1 MVKKIL
7 VFLVAVLV
15 IIQFFHPKKN
25 ESVALPAN
33 SVAAV
38 FAVPDSVKKIL
49 AVSCNDCHSGHTV
62 YPWYSKIQPVD
73 WWLNNHINEGKKE
86 LDFDEFASYRPRRQ
100 YKKMEEIIKQVK
112 EDEMPLNSYTWIHKD
127 AILTADQKQALITWA
142 EMNRTLMEQKYPRDS
157 LIRKK

>member
-25 ESVALPAN
+25 ESVTLAAN
-33 SVAAV
+33 SIAAV
-38 FAVPDSVKKIL
+38 FVVPDSVKKIL
-49 AVSCNDCHSGHTV
+49 AVSCNDCHSGHTA

>member
-25 ESVALPAN
+25 ESVGLPAN
-33 SVAAV
+33 SIAAV
-38 FAVPDSVKKIL
+38 FVVPDSVKKIL

-142 EMNRTLMEQKYPRDS
+142 ELNRTLMEQKYPRDS

>member
-25 ESVALPAN
+25 ESVGLPAN
-33 SVAAV
+33 SIAAV

>member
-25 ESVALPAN
+25 ESVGLPAN
-33 SVAAV
+33 SIAAV
-38 FAVPDSVKKIL
+38 FVVPDSVKKIL